1 MKYYIKFF
9 TPAFSSEKHK
19 NAILNEAGETKEE
32 LFIEDK
38 H

>member
-1 MKYYIKFF
+1 MNYHIKFF

-19 NAILNEAGETKEE
+19 HAILNRAGETKEE
-32 LFIEDK
+32 LFNEDK